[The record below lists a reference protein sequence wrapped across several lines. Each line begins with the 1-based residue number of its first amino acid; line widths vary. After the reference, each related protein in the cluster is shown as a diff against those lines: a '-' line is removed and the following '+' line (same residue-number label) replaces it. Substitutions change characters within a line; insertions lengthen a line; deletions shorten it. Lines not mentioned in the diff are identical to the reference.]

1 MPTSSLFFSP
11 TQIFAGPRE
20 VRGAPDRRAIA
31 KTEKLVTWPQMT
43 WFVVS
48 FDVVTS
54 THVSFSK
61 WNSRRLFGSPNCR
74 GSYVMQTL
82 TGGTKVAVVVCRDYA
97 RRAS

>member
-48 FDVVTS
+48 FDIVTS

-61 WNSRRLFGSPNCR
+61 CNGRRLFGSPDCR
-74 GSYVMQTL
+74 GSYVMQTP
-82 TGGTKVAVVVCRDYA
+82 TGGTKVAR
-97 RRAS
+97 